1 MRKSTVILTSGLWLL
16 ALLNMWLVLQAGE
29 EHARAAEAR
38 ARIRQSK
45 EPPSSGYSIVI
56 VNAPP
61 DIETRLAG
69 ASARSRLKADE
80 P

>member
-1 MRKSTVILTSGLWLL
+1 MRKWTVILTSGLWLL
-16 ALLNMWLVLQAGE
+16 ALLNMWLVLRAGE
-29 EHARAAEAR
+29 EHERAAEAR

-45 EPPSSGYSIVI
+45 EPPVSGYTIVI

-61 DIETRLAG
+61 DFDPRISGPSIRTRP
-69 ASARSRLKADE
+69 KADE

>member
-1 MRKSTVILTSGLWLL
+1 MRKSTIILTGGLWLL

-45 EPPSSGYSIVI
+45 EPPGSSHTIVI

-61 DIETRLAG
+61 DIDTRMSGPSTA
-69 ASARSRLKADE
+69 ARPSADE

>member
-1 MRKSTVILTSGLWLL
+1 MRKSTIILTSGLWLL
-16 ALLNMWLVLQAGE
+16 ALLNMWLVLHAGE

-45 EPPSSGYSIVI
+45 EPRGSGYTIVI

-61 DIETRLAG
+61 DIDTRISG
-69 ASARSRLKADE
+69 PSTRARPRAYE